1 MCLVSW
7 GFVPTRVCCTQGQQL
22 GKPMDGDSKG
32 QADLSWSPREAE
44 LEHPWVP
51 ELWQDV
57 LPLAEV
63 DVPTSWALFYIGDN
77 SLPV

>member
-1 MCLVSW
+1 
-7 GFVPTRVCCTQGQQL
+7 
-22 GKPMDGDSKG
+22 MDGDSKG
-32 QADLSWSPREAE
+32 QADLSWSPCEA
-44 LEHPWVP
+44 

>member
-1 MCLVSW
+1 
-7 GFVPTRVCCTQGQQL
+7 
-22 GKPMDGDSKG
+22 MDGDSKG

-44 LEHPWVP
+44 LEHPCVP

>member
-1 MCLVSW
+1 
-7 GFVPTRVCCTQGQQL
+7 
-22 GKPMDGDSKG
+22 MDGDSKG
-32 QADLSWSPREAE
+32 QADLSWSPCEAE
-44 LEHPWVP
+44 LEHPCVP

-57 LPLAEV
+57 LPLAKV